1 MSHTRDSVIRQWLKA
16 LGGLVAGTLTEAEA
30 AMRLN
35 AYEPLLSQDYGPEHF
50 SGDSL
55 KFVAKSCKFFPS
67 YGEINEGLKAW
78 IEAEANKPRAPRLA
92 APSDGT
98 APLTAAE
105 QCMVGFWFEY
115 KSGLKTLPHGVTLKS
130 WLSMCRTHD
139 GVRKAYLHLKRADPD
154 VARIAASAGW
164 HDAPAG
170 YATEDDKTAVG
181 AITSAAF
188 GRSATTH
195 DVIVTGSGKT
205 YPERTSAA
213 VSPTELLRI
222 WEGHAADGVPGAQ
235 TRVAALQKQIDGE
248 AATETWEAAEED
260 RYWTTPGSA

>member
-55 KFVAKSCKFFPS
+55 KFVAKNCKFFPS

-139 GVRKAYLHLKRADPD
+139 GVRKAYLHLLVTDPD
-154 VARIAASAGW
+154 VSRIARQAGW
-164 HDAPAG
+164 DDAPARKP
-170 YATEDDKTAVG
+170 TEADK
-181 AITSAAF
+181 
-188 GRSATTH
+188 
-195 DVIVTGSGKT
+195 
-205 YPERTSAA
+205 AA
-213 VSPTELLRI
+213 VSSITGSAFNRTAENDDA
-222 WEGHAADGVPGAQ
+222 G
-235 TRVAALQKQIDGE
+235 
-248 AATETWEAAEED
+248 EED
-260 RYWTTPGSA
+260 RYWRAGSS